1 MKAILILIA
10 FVFYIGL
17 FEMMLSG
24 CGCAT
29 EKSYTTIIRMNPDG
43 TSEQWE
49 TCNTISW
56 DGGFITFKPMSL
68 DHEIRI
74 TGSLTV
80 FKTKVVANSEIKQE
94 KEKTTG

>member
-1 MKAILILIA
+1 MKAILTALVL
-10 FVFYIGL
+10 VFYVGFSEIL
-17 FEMMLSG
+17 L
-24 CGCAT
+24 CGCVP

-43 TSEQWE
+43 TSEQWK
-49 TCNTISW
+49 TCGIVTW
-56 DGGFITFKPMSL
+56 DSGGFISFKPIRL